1 MSNTM
6 AENFTDAQNDN
17 KISVRQKKKVTQAS
31 LWASALVELR
41 KRKLDQVAFAAT
53 KTSCNFCKII
63 HHMSPSFDPK
73 ELEDDQDLTELN
85 FWNPRTK
92 NKMTQFPSLTV
103 NIDVATSTTSVEPE
117 LEIPGP
123 FMSKS
128 TFDSFTSID
137 ILEEGIGSIPFVRIS
152 SSSDESEGTSLSV
165 PLPSDKE
172 DLNVLNEATVIA
184 PNVTS
189 TDEIV
194 EIDSSKDI
202 KFADIK
208 STSPKRQSQKT
219 SKEHIEKR
227 KVSILDIKSAAAQ
240 KQKRAHRTDSKGRT
254 FTPKRTSGGD
264 IGAHTHVKGEILA
277 IPPARGISKETE
289 CQKPMRS
296 SLRSPSLP
304 SHHSLRS
311 SGERMTKTESA
322 TMKVFRRMSDRI
334 GETIAQSKIREQEI
348 ITHDQKTNELTIK
361 TSPISDLTSAKK
373 TSDIFHRSTKSDGF
387 PRKQISFYG
396 EFSASKIATSRALED
411 DYRTS
416 ALKNMDMIACR
427 RKSFEEEIPKPHI
440 LEEAQTIDL
449 CPCSQILEDD
459 NYTQGSCSNTVCLQP
474 QEDEVKKIEDF
485 FEELTRT
492 KKLKMK
498 CFIKVLVKI
507 KHIIKTNLDRATA
520 DHQILDVQTYYQ
532 NESGSGNC

>member
-240 KQKRAHRTDSKGRT
+240 KQKRAHRTDSKGRSFGT
-254 FTPKRTSGGD
+254 SAFTPKRTSGGD

-348 ITHDQKTNELTIK
+348 ITH
-361 TSPISDLTSAKK
+361 
-373 TSDIFHRSTKSDGF
+373 DGF